1 MMGAAGGGELA
12 ALLAN
17 LKNPEVIQDQLK
29 DLDRRRDLAGQ
40 AEAAAK
46 TAQAEADETLQKSE
60 AAARRAESALARLE
74 TARTKREE
82 RLAELEESLAERES
96 ALKEAEEAAAVTLS
110 EAAGRE
116 KDTKRDSVSIKAR
129 IARHKEKEAKLASRE
144 ATIGA
149 FMREVAHLK
158 TALED

>member
-1 MMGAAGGGELA
+1 MLGAQGSELA
-12 ALLAN
+12 NLVAQ
-17 LKNPEVIQDQLK
+17 LKNPELIQDQLK

-40 AEAAAK
+40 AEQAAK
-46 TAQAEADETLQKSE
+46 TAKAEAEETLQKSE
-60 AAARRAESALARLE
+60 SAAKRAETALAKLE

-82 RLAELEESLAERES
+82 RLIELEESLVERE
-96 ALKEAEEAAAVTLS
+96 AAVKAAEEAVAVTLS

-116 KDTKRDSVSIKAR
+116 KDTKSAATSIKAR
-129 IARHKEKEAKLASRE
+129 IARHKEKESKLAARE
-144 ATIGA
+144 AVIGA